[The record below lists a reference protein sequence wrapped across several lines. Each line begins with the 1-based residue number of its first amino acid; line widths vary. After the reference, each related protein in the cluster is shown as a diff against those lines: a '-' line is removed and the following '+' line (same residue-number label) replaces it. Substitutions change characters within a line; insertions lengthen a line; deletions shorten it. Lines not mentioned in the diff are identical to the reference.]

1 MELKINTESI
11 REESCIEVLKC
22 KWTILVIT
30 KIMEGLTR
38 PSEVKR
44 AIPGLTTKVLNE
56 RIKKLEQKGI
66 IRRKS
71 FSGYPLHV
79 EYVLGVQGKKLRPLI
94 GELKGMD
101 LALDD
106 INEVINCKWMISIL
120 SLLREEEARTNQ
132 IKRSLAGISNKILSD
147 RLRKLEKMGFISRIV
162 IDSNPPGVLYSL
174 TERGDEFINFI
185 KNKVIP

>member
-56 RIKKLEQKGI
+56 RIKKLEQK
-66 IRRKS
+66 
-71 FSGYPLHV
+71 
-79 EYVLGVQGKKLRPLI
+79 KLR
-94 GELKGMD
+94 
-101 LALDD
+101 
-106 INEVINCKWMISIL
+106 
-120 SLLREEEARTNQ
+120 
-132 IKRSLAGISNKILSD
+132 
-147 RLRKLEKMGFISRIV
+147 
-162 IDSNPPGVLYSL
+162 
-174 TERGDEFINFI
+174 
-185 KNKVIP
+185 